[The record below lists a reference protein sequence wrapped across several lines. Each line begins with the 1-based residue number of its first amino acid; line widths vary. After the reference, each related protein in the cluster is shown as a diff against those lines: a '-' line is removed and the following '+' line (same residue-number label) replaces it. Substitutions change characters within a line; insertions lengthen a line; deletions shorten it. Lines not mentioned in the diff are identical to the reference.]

1 MDPLGASGED
11 GSSEQ
16 TRATS
21 SVTTREPLASLRG
34 EGGGVRECRCGSE
47 EWRCEGVQV

>member
-1 MDPLGASGED
+1 MDPLDASGED

-21 SVTTREPLASLRG
+21 SVITREPLASLRG

-47 EWRCEGVQV
+47 EWRCDRVQV